1 VKKKFNFSRRQQEI
15 SFWTILSIV
24 LFTCVVGITLAFFA
38 SSDFASSHVGMS
50 GKVLIEAVGSGNKLI
65 EDTLDSCNLEVN
77 LQDDYDVLIPGM
89 EIEVIANCKVHK
101 STTKP
106 LLRAKLDVDLTDN
119 LTGEIPSDEMNIV
132 SDIYSQLIEKIEDE
146 NNWYLHIDSYFYYI
160 GDENQTADDKGDY
173 ILKEIDATEN
183 DTIIA
188 FIPDSIIFPT
198 FVDKTYSG
206 LGIKFKITFQAIQNY
221 IPDDDG
227 KQLLNTINNSQK
239 IFDEFADDDLLP
251 PASLDYFTTSI
262 NADGDV
268 VLDIKGGAVLPE
280 TLVLPSYDA
289 VGRKISVIGDSFAS
303 NTTAKHII
311 VPSSYTAIEPS
322 AFKNNKTIKSID
334 LSRTNITLIP
344 VEAFRDSTLDSVKLP
359 EGIKTIQ
366 ANAFRGSSLSSII
379 LPDGLETIGTC
390 AFHLTNLKAFY
401 IPKTVRDISPNIF
414 IYSQYLTKIIVDNEN
429 PYFMDVDNQILYNK
443 NQTRLIMV
451 VMRSSITDYVMPDSV
466 TSCDGMPLSYAYNIK
481 TITFNNNLFTIP
493 ALEYCFSLKWVE
505 FKTTTPP
512 SVNGGNTG
520 NWLTQKTTDVY
531 MYVPDS
537 SLDAYKAALG
547 KYTSNIYP
555 VSQRP

>member
-1 VKKKFNFSRRQQEI
+1 MKKKFNFSRRHQEI

-24 LFTCVVGITLAFFA
+24 LFVSVIGITLAFFA

-50 GKVLIEAVGSGNKLI
+50 GKVLIEAVGSGNKSI
-65 EDTLDSCNLEVN
+65 EDTLNSCNLEIK
-77 LQDDYDVLIPGM
+77 LQDDYEVLIPGM

-119 LTGEIPSDEMNIV
+119 LTGEMPSDEMNIV

-173 ILKEIDATEN
+173 ILKEIDATAN
-183 DTIIA
+183 DTIVT
-188 FIPDSIIFPT
+188 FMPDSIIFPT

-251 PASLDYFTTSI
+251 PASLDYFITSI

-268 VLDIKGGAVLPE
+268 VLDIKEGAVLPE

-289 VGRKISVIGDSFAS
+289 VGRKITVIGDSFAS
-303 NTTAKHII
+303 NTTIKNLV
-311 VPSSYTAIEPS
+311 VPSSYTSIESS
-322 AFKNNKTIKSID
+322 AFENNKTIEYVD
-334 LSRTNITLIP
+334 LSRTQITEIP
-344 VEAFRDSTLDSVKLP
+344 QKAFYKSSIVKVILPDTVKTLGTSSFS
-359 EGIKTIQ
+359 
-366 ANAFRGSSLSSII
+366 NSSLSSII
-379 LPDGLETIGTC
+379 LPQGLEKLNNYALHITR
-390 AFHLTNLKAFY
+390 LTSIY
-401 IPKTVRDISPNIF
+401 IPKTVTSMGALP
-414 IYSQYLTKIIVDNEN
+414 IYSSQLRKIIVDNEN
-429 PYFMDVDNQILYNK
+429 PKFEDEDNQILYSK
-443 NQTRLIMV
+443 GKKQLIMIA
-451 VMRSSITDYVMPDSV
+451 SLASITNYIMPNSV
-466 TSCDGMPLSYAYNIK
+466 TSVSQYSMTYASNIQ
-481 TITFNNNLFTIP
+481 TITFNENNFTIP
-493 ALEYCFSLKWVE
+493 GLLYNVSLKWIE
-505 FKTTTPP
+505 FKTLTVPP
-512 SVNGGNTG
+512 INNDGLFGAATKNV
-520 NWLTQKTTDVY
+520 KI
-531 MYVPDS
+531 YVPDGALS
-537 SLDAYKAALG
+537 SYKTTLSEYA
-547 KYTSNIYP
+547 SNIYP